1 MVNPV
6 TVIGEDE
13 PVAVMLP
20 GVDKTRYVTAPPL
33 PVYDGTVNATEAV
46 VFPAEA
52 VPIVGVPGIP
62 LPEVVTIRISY

>member
-1 MVNPV
+1 
-6 TVIGEDE
+6 
-13 PVAVMLP
+13 MLP

-52 VPIVGVPGIP
+52 VPMVGVPGIP